1 MKHLFLT
8 IICLVVCMNTLISA
22 PEVKTLEIGQKA
34 PDFRLP
40 CIDGKLYSLD
50 DFKEAR
56 LLVIV
61 FTACHCPTAQAYEDR
76 MIKLVN
82 DYKNKGVTLVAISSN
97 NPDAVCLEELGYTDL
112 SDSFEDMKTR
122 ALDKAYNFV
131 FLYDGDKQEV
141 AQAYGP
147 VATPHVFIFDR
158 DRKLRYSGRID
169 DMENP
174 YQKPTA
180 TDTRD
185 AIDALLAGKPVPVEK
200 TKVFGCSIKWLSKK
214 AWRQQLNEQWA
225 VKPVSVKMIDLT
237 GIKALINNAGDTL
250 SLINVYATWCGPCLI
265 EFPELVNI
273 QRMYGGRKFGIV
285 SLSVDKP
292 SQKDNVL
299 NFLDK
304 NQAAFRN
311 YQYNSEDVYSLFP
324 VVDPEWE
331 GALPYSLL
339 IAPGGKIVYR
349 HMGLIDPL
357 EVKKAVVGELGRYFA
372 DDK

>member
-1 MKHLFLT
+1 MKHLILT
-8 IICLVVCMNTLISA
+8 TICMVICMNTQIRA
-22 PEVKTLEIGQKA
+22 EEVKTLEIGQEA
-34 PDFRLP
+34 PAFNLP
-40 CIDGKLYSLD
+40 GIDGKMYTLS
-50 DFKEAR
+50 DFKAAR
-56 LLVIV
+56 LLVVV

-76 MIKLVN
+76 MIRLVN
-82 DYKNKGVTLVAISSN
+82 DYQDKGVTLVAISSN
-97 NPDAVCLEELGYTDL
+97 NPGAVCLEELGYSDL
-112 SDSFEDMKTR
+112 SDSFEDMKIR
-122 ALDKAYNFV
+122 ANDKSYNFS
-131 FLYDGDKQEV
+131 FLYDGDKQEM

-147 VATPHVFIFDR
+147 VATPHVFIFDQN
-158 DRKLRYSGRID
+158 RKLRYNGRID

-180 TDTRD
+180 NDTRN
-185 AIDALLAGKPVPVEK
+185 AIDALLAGKSVPVEK
-200 TKVFGCSIKWLSKK
+200 TKVFGCSMKWLSKK

-225 VKPVSVKMIDLT
+225 AKPVSVETIDLND
-237 GIKALINNAGDTL
+237 IKALISNSSDTL
-250 SLINVYATWCGPCLI
+250 RLINVYATWCGPCVV

-273 QRMYGGRKFGIV
+273 QRMYGGRKFEVV

-292 SQKDNVL
+292 SQGEKVL
-299 NFLDK
+299 DFLAK

-311 YQYNSEDVYSLFP
+311 FHYNSEDVYSLFP
-324 VVDPEWE
+324 VVDSEWE

-357 EVKKAVVGELGRYFA
+357 EVKKAIVGKLGRYFA

>member
-1 MKHLFLT
+1 MRQLFFLLLSMT
-8 IICLVVCMNTLISA
+8 IAMNLSFA
-22 PEVKTLEIGQKA
+22 AEEVKTLEIGQAA
-34 PDFRLP
+34 PTFSLP
-40 CIDGKLYSLD
+40 GIDGKMYTLG

-76 MIKLVN
+76 MIQLVK
-82 DYKNKGVTLVAISSN
+82 DYQDTGVLLVAISSN
-97 NPDAVCLEELGYTDL
+97 NPDAVCLEELGYSDL
-112 SDSFEDMKTR
+112 SDSFEDMKFR
-122 ALDKAYNFV
+122 AKDKGYNFV
-131 FLYDGDKQEV
+131 FLYDGDKQEM

-147 VATPHVFIFDR
+147 VATPHVFIFDQ

-174 YQKPTA
+174 YQKPTV
-180 TDTRD
+180 TDTRN

-200 TKVFGCSIKWLSKK
+200 TNVFGCSIKWLSKK
-214 AWRQQLNEQWA
+214 AWRQQLNAQWA
-225 VKPVSVKMIDLT
+225 AKPVSVEMIDLNA
-237 GIKALINNAGDTL
+237 IKALIGNAGDTL
-250 SLINVYATWCGPCLI
+250 RLINVYATWCGPCMV

-273 QRMYGGRKFGIV
+273 QRMYGGRRFEVV

-292 SQKDNVL
+292 SQKDKVL
-299 NFLDK
+299 RFLKK

-311 YQYNSEDVYSLFP
+311 YHYNSEDVYSLFP
-324 VVDPEWE
+324 VVDSEWE

-357 EVKKAVVGELGRYFA
+357 EVKKTIVGELGRFFA
-372 DDK
+372 DD